1 MAGPDGPPLRRGPA
15 SPTLHWPGKP
25 TPEQVLAEA
34 RQIQPRFRLAERWG
48 APEVEAGQLYW
59 GENLHVAAHLL
70 QAWRGRVDLVYID
83 PPFGLQRALR
93 RRWGAHPAD
102 PVAYQ
107 DRWPEGLAGYL
118 QMLYPRLVLIRELLS
133 DSGSLYVHLGP
144 QVAPYVRVLLDE
156 LFGPGTFRNE
166 IIWRRDA
173 AGKGGKR
180 ASAQWPRN
188 TESILFYTKRP
199 KGYHFTQLTRPLSP
213 EQAAAYRLKEP
224 DGRRFRAVQ
233 LGNYTEASIRRLE
246 AQGRIYVSPTG
257 KRYKKYYLDEARATI
272 DGLWTDL
279 PGFGTRSAAKE
290 HLGYPGQKPEALLER
305 ILLASSR
312 PGDVVADLF
321 AGTGTTLVVAQRL
334 GRRWLGCDLS
344 PLALQACRRRL
355 SALDGAALEIWWEE
369 APAPCGV
376 EGERAPVGVE
386 ARREGRA
393 VRLRLVGLP
402 QGPGAP
408 AGGPGDGPPLVEGWA
423 VDGEMAG
430 VFRPLWHTFGPVRVQ
445 DPPLAREAVVPLPV
459 QAQGVRVQVA
469 DGAGRL
475 YRFAARL
482 GELPAGPGWAALVQV
497 AHD

>member
-1 MAGPDGPPLRRGPA
+1 
-15 SPTLHWPGKP
+15 
-25 TPEQVLAEA
+25 
-34 RQIQPRFRLAERWG
+34 
-48 APEVEAGQLYW
+48 
-59 GENLHVAAHLL
+59 
-70 QAWRGRVDLVYID
+70 
-83 PPFGLQRALR
+83 
-93 RRWGAHPAD
+93 
-102 PVAYQ
+102 
-107 DRWPEGLAGYL
+107 
-118 QMLYPRLVLIRELLS
+118 
-133 DSGSLYVHLGP
+133 
-144 QVAPYVRVLLDE
+144 
-156 LFGPGTFRNE
+156 
-166 IIWRRDA
+166 
-173 AGKGGKR
+173 
-180 ASAQWPRN
+180 
-188 TESILFYTKRP
+188 
-199 KGYHFTQLTRPLSP
+199 
-213 EQAAAYRLKEP
+213 
-224 DGRRFRAVQ
+224 
-233 LGNYTEASIRRLE
+233 E

-445 DPPLAREAVVPLPV
+445 DPPLAREAVVPSPFRPRGCGSRWPTGPGGSTASPRGWGSCPR
-459 QAQGVRVQVA
+459 AQV
-469 DGAGRL
+469 
-475 YRFAARL
+475 
-482 GELPAGPGWAALVQV
+482 GPPWSRWPMTEGWAALGDGGGVRRRGERRCWRSEECGKGLGGSRL
-497 AHD
+497 